1 MHEYCLQCSWFTFFW
16 KLKNAEFGQYNNAD
30 EIKKKVFSKPLFF
43 FSEKEEVTV
52 DVDIGYVGR
61 NKNIIAVD

>member
-1 MHEYCLQCSWFTFFW
+1 MLLIYIL
-16 KLKNAEFGQYNNAD
+16 LK
-30 EIKKKVFSKPLFF
+30 IKECGIRSVQQRRWNEKKSVFETAFF